1 MAKTILFQGDSIT
14 DAGRSREPQSMT
26 NQGLGTGYPMLVA
39 ARINADAPGAG
50 YTVINRGISGNRVVD
65 LYARWK
71 IDALN
76 LKPDVISIL
85 IGVNDTWHEFGA
97 HNGVEPER
105 FELIYRMM
113 LEWTK
118 KVLPEVKLV
127 IMEPFALRTD
137 EVVSEDFF
145 NDVKVLAAISRK
157 IAGEF
162 DAVFVPLQDKFD
174 AAAKLAPNTYWLFDG
189 VHPTVAGHQL
199 IAEAW
204 MNAAGKLME
213 Q

>member
-14 DAGRSREPQSMT
+14 DFGRSREPQSMT
-26 NQGLGTGYPMLVA
+26 NEGLGTGYPMLVA

-85 IGVNDTWHEFGA
+85 IGVNDTCHEFGA

-105 FELIYRMM
+105 YAKVYRELLAWTKSALPDCKIVLCEPFVSVFSAVTEEWLPEINERRRIVKELADEFGALFIPFQSILDEAIAKSSPELILM
-113 LEWTK
+113 
-118 KVLPEVKLV
+118 
-127 IMEPFALRTD
+127 
-137 EVVSEDFF
+137 
-145 NDVKVLAAISRK
+145 
-157 IAGEF
+157 
-162 DAVFVPLQDKFD
+162 
-174 AAAKLAPNTYWLFDG
+174 DG
-189 VHPTVAGHQL
+189 VHPRLAGHQVM
-199 IAEAW
+199 ADAWVKAVREAGW
-204 MNAAGKLME
+204 L
-213 Q
+213 